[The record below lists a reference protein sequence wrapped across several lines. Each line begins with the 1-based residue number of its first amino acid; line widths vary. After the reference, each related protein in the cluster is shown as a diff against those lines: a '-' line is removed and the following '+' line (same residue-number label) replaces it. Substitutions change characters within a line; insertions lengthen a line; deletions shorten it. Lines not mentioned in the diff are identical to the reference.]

1 MTKLTMLLFVSLST
15 YYVKASMT
23 NVRGGTSSSPAE
35 DGGEGMN
42 SSPPPLEPP
51 DEGYLIAMQFSDDPY
66 LGQDK
71 LELVLSGK
79 FMLSDVHMGR
89 NAGEATKAHFC
100 EFDFERQ
107 QEDPSLAPRYI
118 DLYSQTQHCQEHY
131 VTLDLHEVAHACRK
145 RDASSASTMHS
156 IKPSAFIFHQPKS
169 GSSLLTNMLAANQP
183 GTRVIS
189 EPIALSEIVACQKC
203 GEEEKS
209 QALQDAMYLLGRTAT
224 TTDEKKDESLFV
236 KLSSASTIGLSIV
249 RNSFP
254 DTKWVF
260 MYRDADTILQKLMNS
275 RIDRRSCAHKKR
287 RNPGAAMANFLI
299 SKEKNVSNLETD
311 EQVCAAFMA
320 TNMAVVQQ
328 ELALDDTVG
337 RLVDYEDVTS
347 QEGIEE
353 LFDYLEVA
361 EPNWGR
367 IQDQR
372 KKRANNGRGQDWS
385 GEDELLV
392 SHEVQSA
399 TSEFE
404 LSS

>member
-1 MTKLTMLLFVSLST
+1 
-15 YYVKASMT
+15 MT
-23 NVRGGTSSSPAE
+23 NVRGGGSSSPA
-35 DGGEGMN
+35 DGGEGVN

-51 DEGYLIAMQFSDDPY
+51 DEGSLIAMQFSDDPY

-79 FMLSDVHMGR
+79 FMISDVHMGR
-89 NAGEATKAHFC
+89 NPGEATKAHFC
-100 EFDFERQ
+100 EFDFGRQ

-118 DLYSQTQHCQEHY
+118 DLYSQTQHCQEHH
-131 VTLDLHEVAHACRK
+131 VTLDLHEVAQACRK
-145 RDASSASTMHS
+145 RDASSSSTMHS
-156 IKPSAFIFHQPKS
+156 IEPSAFIFHQPKS
-169 GSSLLTNMLAANQP
+169 GSSLLTNMIAASQP

-189 EPIALSEIVACQKC
+189 EPIALSEIVGCQKC
-203 GEEEKS
+203 GEEDKK

-224 TTDEKKDESLFV
+224 TSDKKKDESLFV
-236 KLSSASTIGLSIV
+236 KLSSASTIGLSVV
-249 RNSFP
+249 RESFP

-275 RIDRRSCAHKKR
+275 RVDRRTCAHKKR
-287 RNPGAAMANFLI
+287 RNPGAAMANYLL
-299 SKEKNVSNLETD
+299 SKEKSVSNLETD
-311 EQVCAAFMA
+311 EQVCAAFLA

-328 ELALDDTVG
+328 ELAVDNNAG
-337 RLVDYEDVTS
+337 RLVEYEDVTS
-347 QEGIEE
+347 QEGIQE
-353 LFDYLEVA
+353 LFDYLEVT
-361 EPNWGR
+361 EPDWGR

-372 KKRANNGRGQDWS
+372 KKRANNGRGQDWN

-404 LSS
+404 LSSYY